1 MRWKYKEEKSFEERF
16 EEATR
21 VKAKY
26 YNRIPIIVEKRNE
39 SKLPD
44 LPISKFLVERDSTVA
59 HFLYSVKKRLPPSAS
74 QETIF
79 FFVSRN
85 MVVLSSRMGELYNR
99 YKDKDEFLYMSY
111 SEENVFG
118 K

>member
-1 MRWKYKEEKSFEERF
+1 MRWKYKEEKSFEERC
-16 EEATR
+16 EEAAR
-21 VKAKY
+21 VKIKY
-26 YNRIPIIVEKRNE
+26 YNRVPVIVEKRDE

-44 LPISKFLVERDSTVA
+44 LQISKFLVERDSTAA
-59 HFLYSVKKRLPPSAS
+59 HFLYSIRKRLPPIAS

-85 MVVLSSRMGELYNR
+85 MVVLSARMGDLYNK